1 MNDFKPQLEMHEE
14 ILNKYKKLLFE
25 NKDKNTKQD
34 TKIISVPVNQN
45 LTRNEVLISLYREIM
60 V

>member
-14 ILNKYKKLLFE
+14 TLNKYKKLLFE

-45 LTRNEVLISLYREIM
+45 LTRNEVLISLYREIL

>member
-45 LTRNEVLISLYREIM
+45 LTRNEVLISLYREIL